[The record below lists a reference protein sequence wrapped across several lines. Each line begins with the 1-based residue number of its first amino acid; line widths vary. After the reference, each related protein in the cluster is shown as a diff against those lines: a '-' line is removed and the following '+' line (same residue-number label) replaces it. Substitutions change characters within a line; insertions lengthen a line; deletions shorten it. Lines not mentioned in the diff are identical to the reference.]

1 MPKYLKLV
9 ELWDVIF
16 LFLLNLHRSSS
27 TAAAAAASGGK
38 QKKRAQAGTFL
49 HSISIVGQ
57 VLAWSNSKSKGEANR
72 RRRRSRPT
80 S

>member
-27 TAAAAAASGGK
+27 TAAAASGGK

-72 RRRRSRPT
+72 RRRRRSRPT

>member
-27 TAAAAAASGGK
+27 TAAAASGGK